1 MGCIMKDYIKHIFYI
16 IAGYSVWAW
25 NIISG
30 KTKYQAKERISICN
44 CCVHNKDG
52 ICEICGCILKAKVRV
67 DFPLDENGKSID
79 GCPEK
84 KW

>member
-1 MGCIMKDYIKHIFYI
+1 MINLFKHIFYI
-16 IAGYSVWAW
+16 IAGYSVWIW

-30 KTKYQAKERISICN
+30 KTKYQAKERLTICN
-44 CCVHNKDG
+44 CCKYNNDG

-79 GCPEK
+79 GCPKK

>member
-1 MGCIMKDYIKHIFYI
+1 MKEYIKHIFYI
-16 IAGYSVWAW
+16 IAGYSVWIW

-30 KTKYQAKERISICN
+30 KTKQQAKERLAICN
-44 CCVHNKDG
+44 QCIHNKDG
-52 ICEICGCILKAKVRV
+52 ICEICGCVLKAKVRV

>member
-1 MGCIMKDYIKHIFYI
+1 MINLVKHIFYI
-16 IAGYSVWAW
+16 IAGYSVWIW

-30 KTKYQAKERISICN
+30 KTKYQAKERLTICN
-44 CCVHNKDG
+44 CCKYNNDG

-79 GCPEK
+79 GCPKK